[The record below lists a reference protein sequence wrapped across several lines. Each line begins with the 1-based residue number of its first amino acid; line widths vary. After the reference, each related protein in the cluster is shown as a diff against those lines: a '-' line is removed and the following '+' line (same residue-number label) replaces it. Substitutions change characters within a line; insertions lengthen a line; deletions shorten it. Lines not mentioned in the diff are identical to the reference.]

1 MKNIINNRRVLWRDK
16 FPRKKGDIHKYD
28 FGLGL
33 IYGAPK
39 LTGASR
45 LAAECC
51 ARAGCGL
58 VSVLSGEKEAPIY
71 KSSLPPHIMVQDD
84 ISYFHEKCSARLVG
98 CGGLPL
104 GLTLADLV
112 KHTIPTIFDADALH
126 PDFLKFPLA
135 FPAILTPHEGEFA
148 RLFPNIKGSR
158 EERIFEAVK
167 KSGCTIVLKGEHTLI
182 CSPDNLEH
190 IVCNKHASPLLAT
203 AGSGDALAGII
214 TGLVAQKMDIFD
226 AACAACWLHGETSLL
241 CGLGFVASDIPIY
254 MPAALQKLR

>member
-1 MKNIINNRRVLWRDK
+1 MKNIINNRRVLWRDG

-28 FGLGL
+28 FGLAL

-58 VSVLSGEKEAPIY
+58 VSVLVGETEAPIY
-71 KSSLPPHIMVQDD
+71 KSSLPAHIMVQND
-84 ISYFHEKCSARLVG
+84 ISYFHDKCSARLVG
-98 CGGLPL
+98 CGGLPDDF
-104 GLTLADLV
+104 TLDDLAPHNV
-112 KHTIPTIFDADALH
+112 PTIFDADALH
-126 PDFLKFPLA
+126 ANFLKFPLPY
-135 FPAILTPHEGEFA
+135 PAILTPHEGEFA
-148 RLFPNIKGSR
+148 RLFPDIKGSR
-158 EERIFEAVK
+158 EERIVEAVK
-167 KSGCTIVLKGEHTLI
+167 KSGCTIVLKGAHTLI
-182 CSPDNLEH
+182 CGPDNPEH
-190 IVCNKHASPLLAT
+190 IVCNKHASPILAT

-214 TGLVAQKMDIFD
+214 AGLVAQKMNIFD
-226 AACAACWLHGETSLL
+226 AACAACWIHGETSLL